1 MQNGGRKGEKFRGG
15 EGEAENIPERPKKIT
30 EGGGNMLIEGKYVGE
45 WRKRL
50 FCFEKFIAKFACG
63 KFRKRQGRQRPEAF
77 SQSIH

>member
-1 MQNGGRKGEKFRGG
+1 
-15 EGEAENIPERPKKIT
+15 
-30 EGGGNMLIEGKYVGE
+30 MLIERKYVGE

-63 KFRKRQGRQRPEAF
+63 KFRNLQGRQRPEAL